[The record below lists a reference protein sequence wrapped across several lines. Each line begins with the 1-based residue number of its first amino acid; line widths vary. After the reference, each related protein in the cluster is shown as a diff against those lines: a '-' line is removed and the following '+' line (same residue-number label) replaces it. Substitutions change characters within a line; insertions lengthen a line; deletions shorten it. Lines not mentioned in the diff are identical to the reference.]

1 MPKTTVPWNEQFYD
15 EFCRKAMLNTD
26 EREVLRCRIMG
37 YSITQIAM
45 CCNMSASK
53 VSRIV
58 KDLRNKYDAVQK
70 MFPDTLPIRRETEQE
85 RWQDTH

>member
-15 EFCRKAMLNTD
+15 NFCRVAMLNQD

-37 YSITQIAM
+37 YSITQISM
-45 CCNMSASK
+45 CARMSTAK

-58 KDLRNKYDAVQK
+58 QTLRKKYDEVQK
-70 MFPDTLPIRRETEQE
+70 HYPDLLPVRIETEQE
-85 RWQDTH
+85 KWQDTH

>member
-15 EFCRKAMLNTD
+15 NFCQKGMLNKD

-37 YSITQIAM
+37 YSITQISM
-45 CCNMSASK
+45 CARMSTAK

-58 KDLRNKYDAVQK
+58 KDLRIKYDAVQK
-70 MFPDTLPIRRETEQE
+70 VYPDLLPIRKETEQE